1 MAMASSLDQIGPI
14 TKNVRDAANVL
25 SVIAGPDTFDS
36 TTAPRDVPNY
46 LDATE
51 QSVDGLRVGV
61 PDEYFGEGLSG
72 LGRFIAGI
80 GDGLQYRIEEKE
92 VKEVRHE

>member
-1 MAMASSLDQIGPI
+1 MLIER
-14 TKNVRDAANVL
+14 TKVKKPESMV
-25 SVIAGPDTFDS
+25 T
-36 TTAPRDVPNY
+36 
-46 LDATE
+46 
-51 QSVDGLRVGV
+51 
-61 PDEYFGEGLSG
+61 YFGEGLSG